1 VSSVTEVLMA
11 CGHWELDLDQAA
23 PRSIVENIPTWSTV
37 CITPGRCD
45 GLSRAELLAQA
56 TYSGVLRGRSDN
68 LCKLW
73 GPSIMAWLGDE
84 DGKGPRPSTGG
95 VTGATSAQDMISD
108 LFTVLF
114 GTYVNGLTL
123 GTYSSLSASPIW
135 AETTGFESSRTFIDR
150 VARVLNWEY
159 RVNADG
165 TFDISDDG
173 SIFQTTPSVLVLPDH
188 WGEPISDVIRLV
200 VAGKIRATAHDD
212 DYATQ
217 VDVVDGTYSGDA
229 TVGSPPDNF
238 EPGDVAAIHKVIES
252 TDLGSNTNADS
263 QASTELGFNYATKN
277 LIDISISLDD
287 PRQRICPGDSIYVY
301 DPLQG
306 LFLTAGTQLDIMG
319 QVIFPITVDVSEM
332 TWPVTEGMGVYVI
345 LNGTSTVWDLSEYVL
360 WGSGD
365 CNLKVGAKWP
375 TMREVVQG
383 RN

>member
-1 VSSVTEVLMA
+1 MA

-37 CITPGRCD
+37 CITPGRCE
-45 GLSRAELLAQA
+45 GLTRAEVLAQA

-73 GPSIMAWLGDE
+73 GPSILSWLGDE
-84 DGKGPRPSTGG
+84 DGKGPSPSSSTVSGT
-95 VTGATSAQDMISD
+95 VSAQAMISD
-108 LFTVLF
+108 LFTLSF
-114 GTYVNGLTL
+114 GNFVNGIDL
-123 GTYSSLSASPIW
+123 GTYSSLPATPIW
-135 AETTGFESSRTFIDR
+135 AEATGFESSRTFLGR
-150 VARVLNWEY
+150 VCWAYNYEY

-165 TFDISDDG
+165 TFDICDDG
-173 SIFQTTPSVLVLPDH
+173 SIFNTTPSVLVLPDH

-212 DYATQ
+212 DYATK
-217 VDVVDGTYSGDA
+217 VYVVDGTYSGDA
-229 TVGSPPDNF
+229 TVGSFPDNF
-238 EPGDVAAIHKVIES
+238 EPGDPADIQKIIETS
-252 TDLGSNTNADS
+252 DLGSNANADG
-263 QASTELGFNYATKN
+263 QASVEITTNYATKN

-287 PRQRICPGDSIYVY
+287 PRQRIQPGDSIYVY

-306 LFLTAGTQLDIMG
+306 LFLVAGTQLDIMG

-375 TMREVVQG
+375 TMREAVNG

>member
-45 GLSRAELLAQA
+45 GLSRAEVLAQA

-73 GPSIMAWLGDE
+73 GPSILAWLGDE
-84 DGKGPRPSTGG
+84 DGKGPIPGTGSAS
-95 VTGATSAQDMISD
+95 GAVSAQQMVID
-108 LFTVLF
+108 LLTFS
-114 GTYVNGLTL
+114 NGLTL
-123 GTYSSLSASPIW
+123 GTYSSLSASAIW
-135 AETTGFESSRTFIDR
+135 ASTTGFESSRTFLDR
-150 VARVLNWEY
+150 VSRVLNWEY
-159 RVNADG
+159 RVNADR
-165 TFDISDDG
+165 TVDISDDG

-212 DYATQ
+212 DYATT
-217 VDVVDGTYSGDA
+217 VWVLDDTYSGSA
-229 TVGSPPDNF
+229 SVGSYPDDF
-238 EPGDVAAIHKVIES
+238 AGGTASIVKFVDS
-252 TDLGSNTNADS
+252 TDLGSNANAS
-263 QASTELGFNYATKN
+263 VQANTELLTNYATKN